1 MNFEQEV
8 LDILAEVCQEDAVKE
23 TPDMDLFEE
32 GLLDSFG
39 TVEMLVEFEDR
50 LGILVPITEF
60 DRDVWNTP
68 NAIIKQLKNLK

>member
-8 LDILAEVCQEDAVKE
+8 LDIIAEVCQEESVKE

-50 LGILVPITEF
+50 LGISSRSRSLTVTYGT
-60 DRDVWNTP
+60 R
-68 NAIIKQLKNLK
+68 QMRSSSS

>member
-8 LDILAEVCQEDAVKE
+8 LDILAEVCQEDGVKE
-23 TPDMDLFEE
+23 TPDMDLFKE

-68 NAIIKQLKNLK
+68 NAIINQLKNLK

>member
-8 LDILAEVCQEDAVKE
+8 LDIIAEVCQEESVKE

-68 NAIIKQLKNLK
+68 NAMIKQLKNLK

>member
-8 LDILAEVCQEDAVKE
+8 LDILTEVCQEESVKE

-68 NAIIKQLKNLK
+68 NAIINQLKNLK